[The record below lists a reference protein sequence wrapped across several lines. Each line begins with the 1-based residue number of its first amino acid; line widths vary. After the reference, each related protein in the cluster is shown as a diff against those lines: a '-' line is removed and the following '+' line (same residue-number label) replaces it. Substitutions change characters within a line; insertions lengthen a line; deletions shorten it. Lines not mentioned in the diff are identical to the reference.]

1 MKRVH
6 RWIVVGSGT
15 VLAVLFAVLSRI
27 EGLNEKVV
35 LLLVVYAALFVAYV
49 AALWAYRK
57 TGRGLLVYVF
67 IVAAVCRAVL
77 IPAEPVMS
85 TDVYRYLWEGRMIAN
100 GHNPFSLAPDSP
112 ELEPLRDRYYDRI
125 NHKHLKTIYPP
136 VSQAIFSLAAWIK
149 PVPQM
154 QKLLFAL
161 FDLGVVLVL
170 LALLRLRAQD
180 PSAVIVYAWNPLVIF
195 ETAHSGHLEPVGIF
209 FLVLGLFLL
218 ATGKKLW
225 GFVALGL
232 SFLAK
237 YVAGVFVPYF
247 LAKKKYAGWVAV
259 MSAVVI
265 AGYLPFAG
273 ARGGLLSSL
282 KVYGAEWQF
291 NGFIYKLLNTA
302 VGDPMWTRR
311 MLGLVL
317 GLVVVYHSLKQRDLM
332 RFAFVVIA
340 TALLVAPTL
349 YPWYIIW
356 VIPFLCFYRNR
367 AWILFTGIVFLS
379 YWVWEISAVGV
390 KWELPW
396 SLLAV
401 EYIPFYGL
409 LVFDA
414 VRGRLA
420 ESAP

>member
-1 MKRVH
+1 
-6 RWIVVGSGT
+6 
-15 VLAVLFAVLSRI
+15 
-27 EGLNEKVV
+27 
-35 LLLVVYAALFVAYV
+35 
-49 AALWAYRK
+49 
-57 TGRGLLVYVF
+57 
-67 IVAAVCRAVL
+67 
-77 IPAEPVMS
+77 
-85 TDVYRYLWEGRMIAN
+85 
-100 GHNPFSLAPDSP
+100 
-112 ELEPLRDRYYDRI
+112 
-125 NHKHLKTIYPP
+125 
-136 VSQAIFSLAAWIK
+136 
-149 PVPQM
+149 
-154 QKLLFAL
+154 
-161 FDLGVVLVL
+161 
-170 LALLRLRAQD
+170 
-180 PSAVIVYAWNPLVIF
+180 
-195 ETAHSGHLEPVGIF
+195 
-209 FLVLGLFLL
+209 
-218 ATGKKLW
+218 
-225 GFVALGL
+225 
-232 SFLAK
+232 
-237 YVAGVFVPYF
+237 
-247 LAKKKYAGWVAV
+247 
-259 MSAVVI
+259 
-265 AGYLPFAG
+265 
-273 ARGGLLSSL
+273 
-282 KVYGAEWQF
+282 
-291 NGFIYKLLNTA
+291 A

-414 VRGRLA
+414 VRARLA